1 LHAVAPHLQA
11 SEHQNLELQNRLAR
25 EARHRLDQQVERA
38 VPNYRE
44 IDQDPRWHNWLRS
57 VDPLSGRVRQTLL
70 DEAIASATPHR
81 VISFFVLV
89 LPRGGP
95 GEFRNLFHRLP
106 SILRKPRPLANDLP
120 AGFALLLHHVMHR
133 YAP

>member
-11 SEHQNLELQNRLAR
+11 SEQQNLELQNRLAC
-25 EARHRLDQQVERA
+25 EARARLDAAVECP

-70 DEAIASATPHR
+70 DEASASATPHLTIVR
-81 VISFFVLV
+81 AIDVQRARSFRADEYVAIAI
-89 LPRGGP
+89 P
-95 GEFRNLFHRLP
+95 
-106 SILRKPRPLANDLP
+106 
-120 AGFALLLHHVMHR
+120 
-133 YAP
+133 